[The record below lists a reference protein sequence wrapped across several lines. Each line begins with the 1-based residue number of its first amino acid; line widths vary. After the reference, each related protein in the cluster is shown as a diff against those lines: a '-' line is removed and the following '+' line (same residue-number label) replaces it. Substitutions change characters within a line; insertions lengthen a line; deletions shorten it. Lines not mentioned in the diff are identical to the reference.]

1 MSTPITDL
9 SVTIVS
15 TDRELL
21 CNLSWTLSLFGYQVT
36 ATCDFSDES
45 PCRRNKQPGLL
56 LLDTREN
63 KEAAEL
69 LALPRTPE
77 YVYRIAIDRP
87 DAAERLVLDGADDV
101 IRFPVNTGELLTR
114 LRAGV
119 RRLEFENRLAGR
131 ARRDALTGLLTRRG
145 LAKLLGDA
153 SQPPTTCVAFG
164 IDYLDQIQQQYG
176 DHAAQHLKTTLA
188 RCMQQDVEEGELCG
202 LLEDNV
208 LLATLNRGA
217 DAARQFADSVAAA
230 FSASDTLV
238 REIRSLPTLS
248 AIIAEWDTSIAAGEQ
263 LGRCESTLQQ
273 VRWFGGN
280 HIAMAADVQGR
291 IAEWRADMDAGVPFE
306 DAVAQDMMELFPAI
320 LTCDQLDSGY
330 EASLAAPTLQLPCLP
345 VVDDEGKL
353 DRVIHFADPQLGL
366 PSGSS
371 QPHTIEHHQPLSELF
386 EAFNTT
392 DSDYL
397 VVVDQQQRPI
407 GYLTCEGLASLVL
420 DQMHADRY
428 RSLQSAESSTAS
440 LVVPVVPNRAAA
452 PHMAGAS
459 H

>member
-1 MSTPITDL
+1 MSIPTTDL
-9 SVTIVS
+9 AITIVS

-36 ATCDFSDES
+36 ATCDYSDES
-45 PCRRNKQPGLL
+45 PCRRSKQPGLL
-56 LLDTREN
+56 LLDTRDSDA
-63 KEAAEL
+63 AAEV

-77 YVYRIAIDRP
+77 YVYRIAIDKP
-87 DAAERLVLDGADDV
+87 NAAERLLLDGADDV

-119 RRLEFENRLAGR
+119 RRLEFEHRLARRG
-131 ARRDALTGLLTRRG
+131 RRDALTGLLTRRG
-145 LAKLLGDA
+145 MAKLLSES
-153 SQPPTTCVAFG
+153 SQPPATCVVFG
-164 IDYLDQIQQQYG
+164 IDYLDQIHQQYG
-176 DHAAQHLKTTLA
+176 NHAARHLMSMLG
-188 RCMQQDVEEGELCG
+188 RCVQDQVEEGELCG
-202 LLEDNV
+202 VLEDNA
-208 LLATLNRGA
+208 LLVTLSRGIE
-217 DAARQFADSVAAA
+217 AARQFAESIATT

-248 AIIAEWDTSIAAGEQ
+248 AIIAKWDESVAAGEQ
-263 LGRCESTLQQ
+263 LNRCESTLQQ

-280 HIAMAADVQGR
+280 YIAMAADVQGR

-320 LTCDQLDSGY
+320 LTRDQVENGY
-330 EASLAAPTLQLPCLP
+330 ESSISAPSLQLPCLP
-345 VVDDEGKL
+345 IVDEEGKL
-353 DRVIHFADPQLGL
+353 DSVLHFADAQLGL
-366 PSGSS
+366 PSSTC
-371 QPHTIEHHQPLSELF
+371 QPHTIEHHQPLSDLF

-428 RSLQSAESSTAS
+428 RSPEAAEPTTAS
-440 LVVPVVPNRAAA
+440 LVVPVVPNRAGA
-452 PHMAGAS
+452 PRMAGAT

>member
-1 MSTPITDL
+1 MSTPTTDL

-56 LLDTREN
+56 LLDTRDN
-63 KEAAEL
+63 PNAAEVL
-69 LALPRTPE
+69 SLPREPG
-77 YVYRIAIDRP
+77 YVYRIAIDKP
-87 DAAERLVLDGADDV
+87 EAAERLCLDGADDV

-119 RRLEFENRLAGR
+119 RRLEFEHRLARR

-145 LAKLLGDA
+145 LGKLLSEA
-153 SQPPTTCVAFG
+153 PQPPTTCVVFG
-164 IDYLDQIQQQYG
+164 IDYLDQIHRQYG
-176 DHAAQHLKTTLA
+176 DHAARHLKSMLA
-188 RCMQQDVEEGELCG
+188 RCMQQQVQHGELCG
-202 LLEDNV
+202 VLQDNV
-208 LLATLNRGA
+208 LLTTLSRGP
-217 DAARQFADSVAAA
+217 DDARQFADSVAAA
-230 FSASDTLV
+230 FAASDTLV

-248 AIIAEWDTSIAAGEQ
+248 AIIVEWDPNVAADEQ
-263 LGRCESTLQQ
+263 LDRCESTLQQ

-320 LTCDQLDSGY
+320 LTRDQIESGY
-330 EASLAAPTLQLPCLP
+330 EAALSASGLQLPCLP
-345 VVDDEGKL
+345 IVDDEGKL
-353 DRVIHFADPQLGL
+353 QKVVHFADVQLGL
-366 PSGSS
+366 PGGTS
-371 QPHTIEHHQPLSELF
+371 QPHTIEYHQPLSELF

-420 DQMHADRY
+420 DQMHVDRY
-428 RSLQSAESSTAS
+428 RAVETGQSCTAS
-440 LVVPVVPNRAAA
+440 MVVPVVPNRADASK
-452 PHMAGAS
+452 PVGAT